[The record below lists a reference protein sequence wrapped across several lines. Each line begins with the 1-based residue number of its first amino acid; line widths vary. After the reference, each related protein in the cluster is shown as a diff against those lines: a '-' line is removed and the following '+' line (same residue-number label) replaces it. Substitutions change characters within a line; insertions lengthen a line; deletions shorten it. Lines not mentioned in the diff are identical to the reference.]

1 MKNVRVFLLGN
12 ASKPRVKEPFQELR
26 AWLEASG
33 ALVGSDIDGNAVSI
47 NSYEPDFVIALGGD
61 GTILHAGQAM
71 QRRQVPIIG
80 VNLGKLGY
88 MADFAVAEVKALF
101 PRLISDPS
109 LIARRMILAASVTST
124 EEDDLQDGI
133 ALNDVVIRVGD
144 PFRTIVID
152 IDVNGSQL
160 CRLAGDGVILATP
173 TGSTAH
179 NMSCGGPIVEPGMH
193 AIIITPRCAHSFTH
207 RPIVVGG
214 DSKVSVRMIA
224 GSAGS
229 AAVLDGQ
236 RIVRVGNGSQIDVV
250 RSDIELLLV
259 RHPDH
264 SRWHTLVHKLKW
276 GMDVT

>member
-1 MKNVRVFLLGN
+1 M
-12 ASKPRVKEPFQELR
+12 EPFHVLR
-26 AWLEASG
+26 AWLDG
-33 ALVGSDIDGNAVSI
+33 LGVLVGSDLDGNAAAI
-47 NSYEPDFVIALGGD
+47 NSCEPNFVIALGGD

-88 MADFAVAEVKALF
+88 MADFDVAEMQSLF
-101 PRLISDPS
+101 PRLVSDSS
-109 LIARRMILAASVTST
+109 LINRRMILEASVTSP
-124 EEDDLQDGI
+124 DGDIAHGI
-133 ALNDVVIRVGD
+133 ALNDVVVRVGD
-144 PFRTIVID
+144 PFRTIMID
-152 IDVNGSQL
+152 IEVDGSQL

-179 NMSCGGPIVEPGMH
+179 NMSCGGPVVEPGMH
-193 AIIITPRCAHSFTH
+193 AIVITPRCAHSFTH

-214 DSKVSVRMIA
+214 EAKVRVRMVA
-224 GSAGS
+224 SSAGS

-236 RIVRVGNGSQIDVV
+236 RIVRVGNGSQIDVC
-250 RSDIELLLV
+250 RSDLALQLV

>member
-1 MKNVRVFLLGN
+1 MQPRVFLLGN
-12 ASKPRVKEPFQELR
+12 ANKPRVREPFERLR
-26 AWLEASG
+26 DWLAGLG
-33 ALVGSDIDGNAVSI
+33 ALVGADIDGNAAAISQ
-47 NSYEPDFVIALGGD
+47 SEPNFVLALGGD

-88 MADFAVAEVKALF
+88 MADFAEAEVQNLF

-109 LIARRMILAASVTST
+109 LISRRMILDAVISNPDGST
-124 EEDDLQDGI
+124 AEGI

-152 IDVNGSQL
+152 IEVDGSPL

-179 NMSCGGPIVEPGMH
+179 NMSCGGPVVDPEMQ
-193 AIIITPRCAHSFTH
+193 AIMITPRCAHSFTH
-207 RPIVVGG
+207 RPIVVSGHAR
-214 DSKVSVRMIA
+214 VRVQMIA
-224 GSAGS
+224 TSAGS

-236 RIVRVGNGSQIDVV
+236 RIVRVANGSIIEVV
-250 RSDIELLLV
+250 QSALTLQLV
-259 RHPDH
+259 RHPHH

-276 GMDVT
+276 GVDVT